1 MNLENEYE
9 DIEPILAKMKILKD
23 RLETLKNA
31 NRDLQFNIKRIDD
44 MLPII
49 TMYKERTKNNKNVI
63 NNLQKTIEEIIKD
76 NPENIGKY
84 KQSIIL
90 FNYY

>member
-84 KQSIIL
+84 K
-90 FNYY
+90 